1 MRFRLLQL
9 LTLIGMLTAVGCAR
23 SENELVPVSGI
34 VRIDGQPVRAGTV
47 RFVPASGRPL
57 SGTIRPDGTFEL
69 ASENFQQIRQV
80 GAPPGQYRIQISA
93 PKVVND
99 QLVEWHV
106 PQRYADFR
114 TSGLQMAIDHS
125 HEEVTIDLTW
135 HDTSADMENRSLKK
149 RDEGPGA
156 ARANAAQREIE
167 APRL

>member
-1 MRFRLLQL
+1 M
-9 LTLIGMLTAVGCAR
+9 LIVVGCAQ
-23 SENELVPVSGI
+23 SDNGLVPVSGV

-99 QLVEWHV
+99 QLVEWKV

-114 TSGLQMAIDHS
+114 TSGLQTAIDHS
-125 HEEVTIDLTW
+125 HEEVAIDLTW
-135 HDTSADMENRSLKK
+135 HDTSADSENGSLKK
-149 RDEGPGA
+149 GDEGPDA
-156 ARANAAQREIE
+156 ARAEAAERKTE